1 MADTVTT
8 NLALTKPE
16 VGASSDTWGSKINAN
31 LDTIDGLFNTGPVL
45 KVASGGTGASS
56 FTAYSVLLGGTSGTG
71 AMQNVSGLGSAG
83 QILTSNGAGQ
93 APSWQAFIPSGTKML
108 FQQSTA
114 PTGWTK
120 DTTHDNKALRVV
132 SGTAGSGGSVAF
144 TTAFASQTVN
154 TDAKTAG
161 GTVGGTAITIAQMPL
176 HGHPFQASY
185 VTQSS
190 ASSQTT
196 GGFMT
201 NTAASSQAAYTGAAS
216 STQGQQIGGTG
227 GGATHD
233 HSFTGTPH
241 DHAVT
246 MNLAVA
252 YVDLI
257 IASKN

>member
-31 LDTIDGLFNTGPVL
+31 LDTIDGLFNAGPVV
-45 KVASGGTGASS
+45 KVSAGGTGTGS
-56 FTAYSVLLGGTSGTG
+56 FTAYSVLLGGTTATG
-71 AMQNVSGLGSAG
+71 AVQNVSGLGSAG

-120 DTTHDNKALRVV
+120 DTTHNNKALRVV
-132 SGTAGSGGSVAF
+132 SGAAGSGGSVVFTDAF
-144 TTAFASQTVN
+144 TNISGTSGATV
-154 TDAKTAG
+154 AG
-161 GTVGGTAITIAQMPL
+161 GTVGGTALTIAQMPL

-185 VTQSS
+185 TSQTS

-201 NTAASSQAAYTGAAS
+201 NTSASTQAAYTGGAS
-216 STQGQQIGGTG
+216 SAQGQQIGGQG
-227 GGATHD
+227 GGQAHD
-233 HSFTGTPH
+233 HTFTGASHTH
-241 DHAVT
+241 T
-246 MNLAVA
+246 FGINLAVQ

-257 IASKN
+257 IASKD